1 MQAQDLVLATQPYP
15 CRTLAEGNGGT
26 LPEGEGEAHSAPVEE
41 PMPAMELPTAGGLAA
56 LQDLATL
63 C

>member
-1 MQAQDLVLATQPYP
+1 MVLATLPDP
-15 CRTLAEGNGGT
+15 GRTLAEGYGGT
-26 LPEGEGEAHSAPVEE
+26 LPEGEDEAHSAPVEE
-41 PMPAMELPTAGGLAA
+41 PMPALELPMAGVLAA

>member
-1 MQAQDLVLATQPYP
+1 MVLTTQPNTG
-15 CRTLAEGNGGT
+15 RTLAEGNGGT
-26 LPEGEGEAHSAPVEE
+26 LPDGEGEAHSAPVEE
-41 PMPAMELPTAGGLAA
+41 TMPALELPTAGGLAA

>member
-1 MQAQDLVLATQPYP
+1 MVLATLPDP
-15 CRTLAEGNGGT
+15 GRTLTGVNDGT
-26 LPEGEGEAHSAPVEE
+26 LPQGEGEAHSAPVEE
-41 PMPAMELPTAGGLAA
+41 PMPALELPTAGGLAA